1 MSEGRPVFFYPDV
14 LHQQHAA
21 QNTTSHATSPPMP
34 ANHPPATAP
43 APALHPQV
51 QTPFYIQ
58 MPAGLQPLI
67 TGAATATTTAPPP
80 PPPPPPKPQATP
92 SATATATGSVIPP
105 QGAAQQTHG
114 SMAYYNPQTQGSASY
129 STPGNPSSSPGTGY
143 SINQMGPN
151 RQLQSTATC
160 SGSGQVV
167 GNKSPEDE
175 DSLQLLKFGDFSS
188 NTKYKDASG
197 NIYVKLKSE
206 DYSKPE
212 IFKTLTGQTPKSS
225 VNINECTAK
234 RSLVYPGEKDEGP
247 SPSASTGTLSSGTPP
262 IDPIPTK
269 SASKSP
275 SGKPLQAPL
284 STEHTTDG

>member
-1 MSEGRPVFFYPDV
+1 MPPPLRC
-14 LHQQHAA
+14 LQTIHRQQHQHQRCTPKSKHRSTSKCQPDYNPLLQA
-21 QNTTSHATSPPMP
+21 QR
-34 ANHPPATAP
+34 
-43 APALHPQV
+43 
-51 QTPFYIQ
+51 
-58 MPAGLQPLI
+58 LQQQQHHHHH
-67 TGAATATTTAPPP
+67 
-80 PPPPPPKPQATP
+80 PPPPPKPQATP

-234 RSLVYPGEKDEGP
+234 RSLVYPREKDECP